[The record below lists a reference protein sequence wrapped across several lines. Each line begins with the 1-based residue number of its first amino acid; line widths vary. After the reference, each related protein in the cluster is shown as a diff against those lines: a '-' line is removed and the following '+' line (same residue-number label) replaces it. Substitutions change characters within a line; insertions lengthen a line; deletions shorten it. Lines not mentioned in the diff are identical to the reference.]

1 MCNFK
6 FSFQTSN
13 IGYLPEILK
22 EPRKIKLDIQI
33 SKALSSLVI
42 HSFKFG
48 GWVLTTKF
56 PTKIPLTNSFRGSRV
71 SPSSPTPGPAHPEGR
86 FATPRC
92 PSARWKPPRPGFP
105 NVRGAARHEG
115 CLLAKWKDHPSPP
128 RRDPE
133 NSSSWKKNR
142 RFPEQYGK
150 KRDSPL

>member
-22 EPRKIKLDIQI
+22 EPKKIKLDIQI
-33 SKALSSLVI
+33 SKAPSSLVI

-56 PTKIPLTNSFRGSRV
+56 PTKISK
-71 SPSSPTPGPAHPEGR
+71 PTPSGGAGFHLYPRPPKATHPEGR
-86 FATPRC
+86 FETPRC
-92 PSARWKPPRPGFP
+92 SSAGWKPPRPGFP
-105 NVRGAARHEG
+105 NARGAARHEG

-142 RFPEQYGK
+142 RFPELLWE